1 MRSRTLIAV
10 VLTLALSACGGTK
23 SSAVGWSTHHVDDG
37 GFSIETPAAWR
48 TIEKIDSD
56 SVDAFTKENP
66 KFARF
71 ADLLKGGLVK
81 FVAIDPDVADEF
93 ATNANVV
100 VHNVGGGLSFE
111 EYARES
117 AEATRGVRAGGVQ
130 RTLVRLPAGRAARL
144 SYEYD
149 LRQNGKTKR
158 TVVLQYAFLRGGS
171 EYVVTF
177 STLLSLRERYR
188 TTFERAA
195 RSFRFD

>member
-1 MRSRTLIAV
+1 VFLTGLVLAATL
-10 VLTLALSACGGTK
+10 TACGGSK

-37 GFSIETPAAWR
+37 GFSIETPAAWE
-48 TIEKIDSD
+48 TIAKVDSD
-56 SVDAFTKENP
+56 SVEAFIEENP
-66 KFARF
+66 KFAEF
-71 ADLLKGGLVK
+71 ADLLKGGLIK
-81 FVAIDPDVADEF
+81 FVAFDPDVVDEF
-93 ATNANVV
+93 ATNANVI

-111 EYARES
+111 EYARAS
-117 AEATRGVRAGGVQ
+117 AAATRGIRTGGV
-130 RTLVRLPAGRAARL
+130 RMTLVRLPAGRSARL

-149 LRQNGKTKR
+149 LRQNGRTQR

-177 STLLSLRERYR
+177 STLPSLRERYR